1 MNSESRSAQ
10 PTDQPPAKPGETG
23 RPVTRLGP
31 WLLIL
36 LAGMA
41 PAVFALA
48 TDNIWEDFFITYRSS
63 LNLVH
68 GHGLVFEVGRRLHT
82 FTSPL
87 GVLLPAGISWLLGT
101 DDPLRVM
108 DLFRICSC
116 LALAGAWALA
126 APRMAG
132 AAAATAIAAALWLFD
147 PKLAAYATNGMETG
161 ILVFFV
167 ILWWRALLDS
177 RTGLAGL
184 ALGGLMWT
192 RPDGFIY
199 AGAIA
204 AGIWLF
210 PGVGGRLPWRA
221 WLRIAIIAAVIYT
234 PWFVWAWNYY
244 GSPVPNTIVA
254 KGTHLNAVE
263 SVKLLLAYPFR
274 YVFGRCVAHDA
285 FLPPYFFFGGW
296 PASLWWF
303 GKAMALGAAAVAVW
317 PRCPRPARI
326 AGLAFVLGGAYLTT
340 AARAPWYFP
349 GWQVLAYLAVG
360 GGAAAALDA
369 LRGHKLWRALVAVLI
384 GGAVAVQAAMFVAVA
399 TELREQ
405 QRLIE
410 WGLRAPLGRDL
421 ARAAAGPR
429 DTVFLEPLGY
439 IGYYSGLSMRDTPGL
454 CAPEVIAIRRAGQVQ
469 QAEIIAALRPD
480 WAVLRAADYVGF
492 TEAQRRDFDLHYRLW
507 AQYDVRDQV
516 MAVDWFPGREFALF
530 DAYFTVWRRRPALEI
545 PSR

>member
-1 MNSESRSAQ
+1 MSSPGQ
-10 PTDQPPAKPGETG
+10 PAAAGSGP
-23 RPVTRLGP
+23 RLSP
-31 WLLIL
+31 WLLL
-36 LAGMA
+36 FLAAAA

-48 TDNIWEDFFITYRSS
+48 TDNIWEDFFITYRCS

-68 GHGLVFEVGRRLHT
+68 GDGLVYEAGRRVHA

-87 GVLLPAGISWLLGT
+87 GVLLPAGLSWLIHA

-108 DLFRICSC
+108 DLFRLCSC

-126 APRMAG
+126 ARRLPGPAAVALAG
-132 AAAATAIAAALWLFD
+132 GLWLLD

-167 ILWWRALLDS
+167 ILWWRALLDL
-177 RTGLAGL
+177 RPGLAGL

-192 RPDGFIY
+192 RPDGFVY
-199 AGAIA
+199 AGAVA

-210 PGVGGRLPWRA
+210 RGPERQLRWA
-221 WLRIAIIAAVIYT
+221 EWLRIAVIAGAIYT
-234 PWFVWAWNYY
+234 PWFAWAWYYY
-244 GSPVPNTIVA
+244 GSPVPNTILA
-254 KGTHLNAVE
+254 KGTHLNAVD
-263 SVKLLLAYPFR
+263 SLGLLLTYPYR

-296 PASLWWF
+296 PESLWWY
-303 GKAMALGAAAVAVW
+303 GKALALGAAAAAAW
-317 PRCPRPARI
+317 PRVARPARV
-326 AGLAFVLGGAYLTT
+326 AGLAFVLGGAYLTM

-349 GWQVLAYLAVG
+349 AWQVLAYLAVA
-360 GGAAAALDA
+360 GGAEALLQVLRARPAWRTLAA
-369 LRGHKLWRALVAVLI
+369 GALVAA
-384 GGAVAVQAAMFVAVA
+384 GGAQAGLFVAVS

-421 ARAAAGPR
+421 ARAAAGKKA
-429 DTVFLEPLGY
+429 TVFLEPLGY

-454 CAPEVIAIRRAGQVQ
+454 CAPEVIAIRRTGRTGMPQ
-469 QAEIIAALRPD
+469 IIDALQPD
-480 WAVLRAADYVGF
+480 WAVIRAGDFLGF
-492 TEAQRRDFDLHYRLW
+492 PAAARREFESHYRLW

-516 MAVDWFPGREFALF
+516 QAVGWFPGRDFARF
-530 DAYFTVWRRRPALEI
+530 DACFLVWRRQPVPTGARP
-545 PSR
+545 